1 MSRVMVSVAAAETPL
16 ILTVDIGS
24 SSVRVLLY
32 DRLGR
37 QVAGIAAQERYEIL
51 ASMNGAAEVEPDWLL
66 AQVACAIDGA
76 LTQAGAAA
84 GQIGGVAVDS
94 FVTSLMGVDGAGR
107 PLTPLI
113 TYADTRAG
121 DDAVQLRRE
130 LDEGAVQQRTGC
142 LLRAGYWPA
151 RLAWLRRTAP
161 HVWRST
167 VRWITFGEYLELEF
181 FGHCRAGYSAA
192 SWSGLLDRQQLC
204 WDQPLLYHL
213 GLAESQLSPLVDSN
227 EPLNYPIAG
236 YANRWPALA
245 SVPWFPAIGDGAAA
259 NLGSGCTHPGRRALT
274 LGTTGALRMMAPAV
288 EHVPPGL
295 WCYRVDRRHHLLGG
309 ATSEGGNVYA
319 WAAGA
324 LRLAGPAEV
333 EAALAAMP
341 PDSHGLTILP
351 FFAGERSPD
360 WGSHRAAT
368 MHGLTLTT
376 TPLAILRASLEA
388 VALRFAVIARR
399 VTGQSA
405 AGCQLIASGSALVQS
420 PVWAQIFADV
430 LGQPLVLSAEPE
442 ATSRG
447 SALLALR
454 SLGLIQDLTEL
465 PAADG
470 RRFEPDP
477 DRHGIYQEAV
487 TRQQTLYASLQ
498 NCEL

>member
-1 MSRVMVSVAAAETPL
+1 MSRSMVSVAAAETPL

-37 QVAGIAAQERYEIL
+37 QVAGIGAQERYEIL
-51 ASMNGAAEVEPDWLL
+51 ATLNGAAEMDPDRLL

-76 LTQAGAAA
+76 LAQAGAAA
-84 GQIGGVAVDS
+84 GQIGGVAIDS
-94 FVTSLMGVDGAGR
+94 FVTSLLAVDGSGR
-107 PLTPLI
+107 PLTPVI

-121 DDAVQLRRE
+121 DDAAQLRRE
-130 LDEGAVQQRTGC
+130 LDENAVQQRTGC

-161 HVWRST
+161 HLWGPAI
-167 VRWITFGEYLELEF
+167 RWITFGEYLELQF
-181 FGHCRAGYSAA
+181 FGRCRAGYSAA
-192 SWSGLLDRQQLC
+192 SWSGMLDREQLR
-204 WDQPLLYHL
+204 WDQPLLHHL
-213 GLAESQLSPLVDSN
+213 GLSESQLSPLVDID
-227 EPLNYPIAG
+227 EPLFRPVAV
-236 YANRWPALA
+236 YANRWRPLA
-245 SVPWFPAIGDGAAA
+245 NAPWFPALGDGAAA
-259 NLGSGCTHPGRRALT
+259 NLGSGCTHPGRLALT

-288 EHVPPGL
+288 EYVPPGL

-309 ATSEGGNVYA
+309 ATSEGGNVHA
-319 WAAGA
+319 WAVGA

-333 EAALAAMP
+333 ETALAAMP
-341 PDSHGLTILP
+341 PDGHGLTILP

-368 MHGLTLTT
+368 IHGLTLAT
-376 TPLAILRASLEA
+376 TPLAILRAGLEA
-388 VALRFAVIARR
+388 VALRFALIAHR
-399 VTGQSA
+399 VAGQSA

-430 LGQPLVLSAEPE
+430 LGRPVILSAEPE

-454 SLGLIQDLTEL
+454 SLGLIQSVTEL

-477 DRHGIYQEAV
+477 ACHGVYREAV
-487 TRQQTLYASLQ
+487 TRQQTLYASFQ

>member
-1 MSRVMVSVAAAETPL
+1 MSRSMVAAAAAETPL

-37 QVAGIAAQERYEIL
+37 QVAGIGAQARYEIL
-51 ASMNGAAEVEPDWLL
+51 ATMNGAAEVDPDWLL
-66 AQVACAIDGA
+66 V
-76 LTQAGAAA
+76 QAGAAA

-94 FVTSLMGVDGAGR
+94 FVTSLLAVDGAGQ
-107 PLTPLI
+107 PLTPVI

-121 DDAVQLRRE
+121 DAAAQLRRE
-130 LDEGAVQQRTGC
+130 LDESAVQQRTGC

-161 HVWRST
+161 HLWRPAH
-167 VRWITFGEYLELEF
+167 RWITFGEYLELKF
-181 FGHCRAGYSAA
+181 FGRCRAGYSAA
-192 SWSGLLDRQQLC
+192 SWSGLLDRQQLR
-204 WDQPLLYHL
+204 WDQPLLTHL
-213 GLAESQLSPLVDSN
+213 GLAESQLSPLVDCD
-227 EPLNYPIAG
+227 EPLRRPVDA

-245 SVPWFPAIGDGAAA
+245 GVPWFPALGDGAAA
-259 NLGSGCTHPGRRALT
+259 NLGSGCTHPGRLALT
-274 LGTTGALRMMAPAV
+274 LGTTGALRMMAPTV

-295 WCYRVDRRHHLLGG
+295 WCYRVDRRQQLLGG

-324 LRLAGPAEV
+324 LRLAGVADV
-333 EAALAAMP
+333 EAALAAIP

-360 WGSHRAAT
+360 WGNHSTAT
-368 MHGLTLTT
+368 IHGLTLAT
-376 TPLAILRASLEA
+376 TPLAILRAGLEA
-388 VALRFAVIARR
+388 VALRFAVIAQR
-399 VTGQSA
+399 VAGQGA
-405 AGCQLIASGSALVQS
+405 AGSQLIASGSALTQS

-430 LGQPLVLSAEPE
+430 LGRPLLLSAEAE

-454 SLGLIQDLTEL
+454 SLGLIQSLAEL

-477 DRHGIYQEAV
+477 DRHDIYRAAIA
-487 TRQQTLYASLQ
+487 RQQTLYARLQ
-498 NCEL
+498 NSEL